1 MQWDADAGPEI
12 VLPARRLTAPAV
24 VDLARRAESLGWT
37 GVWVSEVLSLDA
49 ATVLGAIAVRTT
61 RVRVG
66 ASILPVTTR
75 SAALLAMTASTV
87 AQLAPGRAAF
97 GLGVSTP
104 GIVAD
109 RHDRAVTRPVAQTI
123 GTLDVVRRALRGETV
138 TRAADPAVTDLR
150 IDPVPAEPPPVLL
163 GAFGPR
169 MTHVAHTHADGLILN
184 TVTPAAAVELAAAG
198 RAAAGPGYPTLL
210 SQRMCVD
217 PTPDDVAA
225 ARREIASYCRVPA
238 YGESITRQ
246 GWDIEALRAAEPG
259 DAARYLPD
267 ALFAELCWLGSAA
280 DCRERLAALGKA
292 GVHPL
297 CVPVGS
303 GDGTGR
309 LLSALAIAG

>member
-1 MQWDADAGPEI
+1 MQWDIDAGPEI
-12 VLPARRLTAPAV
+12 VLPARRLRAPAV
-24 VDLARRAESLGWT
+24 VDLARRAESLGWA

-49 ATVLGAIAVRTT
+49 ATIMGAVAVSTT
-61 RVRVG
+61 RVRIG
-66 ASILPVTTR
+66 ASIVPVTTR

-87 AQLAPGRAAF
+87 AQLAPGRVAF

-109 RHDRAVTRPVAQTI
+109 RHDRAVARPVAQTV
-123 GTLDVVRRALRGETV
+123 GTLDVVRRALRGGSV

-150 IDPVPAEPPPVLL
+150 IDPVPTEPPPVLL

-169 MTHVAHTHADGLILN
+169 MIRVAHAHADGLILN
-184 TVTPAAAVELAAAG
+184 TVTAAAATGLAATG

-246 GWDIEALRAAEPG
+246 GWDIEALCAADPG
-259 DAARYLPD
+259 DAPTFLPD
-267 ALFAELCWLGSAA
+267 ALFGELCWMGSAEE
-280 DCRERLAALGKA
+280 CRQRLAALGKA

-297 CVPVGS
+297 CVPVGT
-303 GDGTGR
+303 GDVTGR
-309 LLSALAIAG
+309 LLAALAPDG